1 MEGVGQIPS
10 QGRTQAGGETNLERE
25 GRRVG
30 ITPAE
35 VRDRRGVTSGGGKLR
50 LSVPEHS
57 RTVYCDQD
65 HYGPVS
71 GVGAETGAT
80 NVQAVVG
87 TGRSGFGGD
96 AGGGLGGGTDE
107 GGG

>member
-1 MEGVGQIPS
+1 M
-10 QGRTQAGGETNLERE
+10 
-25 GRRVG
+25 G

-35 VRDRRGVTSGGGKLR
+35 VCGRRSVTSGGGKLR

-80 NVQAVVG
+80 DVQAVVG
-87 TGRSGFGGD
+87 TGRIGFGGD
-96 AGGGLGGGTDE
+96 TGGGLGGGTDK